1 MGNVI
6 GISTRIKSRA
16 PMELFASAKVSF
28 EHGVG
33 NDFRGLKRNGRQI
46 TIMSLEGWEAAL
58 LDLGKDLHWTTRRAN
73 ILVKG
78 IDLHNTTGEVLKVGS
93 FLVEITGELI
103 PCHRMDEQMAGLT
116 KALTPNWRGGVTCKL
131 LREGIVNEN
140 DLVTFVDNNAQTLE
154 AFQ

>member
-16 PMELFASAKVSF
+16 PMELFTSAKVSF
-28 EHGVG
+28 KHGVG

-46 TIMSLEGWEAAL
+46 TIISVEGWEAAMKEL
-58 LDLGKDLHWTTRRAN
+58 GEDLNWTTRRAN

-78 IDLHNTTGEVLKVGS
+78 IDLENTAGKVLKVGS
-93 FLVEITGELI
+93 FLVEVTGELI
-103 PCHRMDEQMAGLT
+103 PCHRMDEQLMGLQ

-140 DLVTFVDNNAQTLE
+140 DRVTFMDKALLASE
-154 AFQ
+154 SF